1 MSTPM
6 LEIVHGVTEMRHN
19 RGTMMQSILAG
30 AIFVA
35 LVLAPCVIAML
46 SRVDEPEG
54 AAESNVFEEGF
65 I

>member
-1 MSTPM
+1 MP
-6 LEIVHGVTEMRHN
+6 HN
-19 RGTMMQSILAG
+19 RGTMIQSILAG
-30 AIFVA
+30 TIFVA

-46 SRVDEPEG
+46 TRVDETES